1 MRHIAYIEQFF
12 TLPNESGITRHY
24 DFARALVQA
33 GNRVTVI
40 TSYNGQE
47 AKKMAIEGIE
57 VQYIPVAYQNA
68 FGFVKRFWAYTK
80 FALHAIFV
88 AQKLDN
94 VDFAYISSPPLTTGI
109 VALYL
114 KKIAKIPY
122 LFEVRDLWPQFPI
135 EAGGIKN
142 GFIKWAA
149 YRFEE
154 TIYRNS
160 ERIIACSPGILAGI
174 KSKNVSFLPEN
185 LAMISNFSDTELF
198 FRREINLLER
208 NKYLAAEEK
217 GIVYFGAIGKA
228 NQVDYFVELAEI
240 SEKEGLNLR
249 FFVLGW
255 GSEKERL
262 EKKAEKLSNIHFL
275 APLPKAEMPFF
286 LSFMDFSYTCF
297 QDLPVLR
304 SNSPNKLFDA
314 LAMSLVSFV
323 NMNGWMQE
331 IVEINEC
338 GAYIP
343 PTQPSIFIEKIQT
356 YLINEDLLSLHQ
368 QHARQIAE
376 KQFSKKVQVQKML
389 DFVAKFPLK

>member
-1 MRHIAYIEQFF
+1 MRHIVYIEQFF

-47 AKKMAIEGIE
+47 AKKIAIEGVE
-57 VQYIPVAYQNA
+57 VRYIPVSYQNA

-114 KKIAKIPY
+114 KKMANISY

-142 GFIKWAA
+142 SFVKWAA

-154 TIYRNS
+154 MIYRNA

-174 KSKNVSFLPEN
+174 ISKNLSFLPKN

-198 FRREINLLER
+198 FRREVNLLER
-208 NKYLAAEEK
+208 NKYLAAGEK

-262 EKKAEKLSNIHFL
+262 VKKAEKLSNIQFL
-275 APLPKAEMPFF
+275 DPLPKAEMPFF
-286 LSFMDFSYTCF
+286 LSMMDFSYTCF

-331 IVEINEC
+331 IVETNEC

-343 PTQPSIFIEKIQT
+343 PTQPSIFIEKIQN
-356 YLINEDLLSLHQ
+356 YLINQDLLRLHQ

-389 DFVAKFPLK
+389 DFVAE